1 MSQLAVPQPQ
11 RVGIIAAYRA
21 LLRWNLGQVG
31 AMLPLIVVVQ
41 MLLAAGVV
49 VGFGLLIPDIDTET
63 ARFLSTGTPTILL
76 MVLGLVIVSQGV
88 AQARTSGTFAYLRA
102 LPVPRPLLLASELT
116 VWLIVAV
123 PSVAAAVIVAMLR
136 YDLSYSFDWPL
147 LIGASVLVTIT
158 AAAVGYALAVVLP
171 PMLAQLVSQAL
182 VFFVM
187 LFSPITFPASQL
199 PAWFETLHDILPVRP
214 AADLL
219 RAGLASDVYTASSQD
234 LLVLAVWCV
243 IGLTFSLRALV
254 RRA

>member
-1 MSQLAVPQPQ
+1 
-11 RVGIIAAYRA
+11 
-21 LLRWNLGQVG
+21 
-31 AMLPLIVVVQ
+31 

>member
-11 RVGIIAAYRA
+11 RVGIIAGYRA
-21 LLRWNLGQVG
+21 LLRWNLAQVG

-136 YDLSYSFDWPL
+136 YDLAYSFDWPL
-147 LIGASVLVTIT
+147 LIGASVLITIT
-158 AAAVGYALAVVLP
+158 AAAVGYALAVTLP

-199 PAWFETLHDILPVRP
+199 PAWFEALHDLLPVRP

-219 RAGLASDVYTASSQD
+219 RAGLASDVYTASGQD

-243 IGLTFSLRALV
+243 IGLTLSLRALV